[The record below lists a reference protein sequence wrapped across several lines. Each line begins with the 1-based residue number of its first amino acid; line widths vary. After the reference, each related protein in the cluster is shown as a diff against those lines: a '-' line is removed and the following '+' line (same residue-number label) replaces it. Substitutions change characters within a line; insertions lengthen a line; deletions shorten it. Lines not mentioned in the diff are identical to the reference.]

1 MLHYGNGSPWFGIK
15 FPAVVPDSNI
25 AYYVTKQKLEKLM
38 IQTCPLGM
46 IQMSELHVDVDC
58 YVTRKGSIEKEM
70 SGDLR
75 V

>member
-25 AYYVTKQKLEKLM
+25 AYYVTKHMDSGKLM
-38 IQTCPLGM
+38 IQ
-46 IQMSELHVDVDC
+46 
-58 YVTRKGSIEKEM
+58 YVPWDDTNVRATYEVWIVMCLEKEV
-70 SGDLR
+70 LKKN